1 MARCLSVRNCVNPN
15 VLTITPSLAD
25 LVAEVPGIFSGN
37 LQHLDDEWRHLPSIS
52 IPDNIKEASN
62 PEEYFRWL
70 SQQRNDEGEN
80 IFTLLP
86 QFVPQFL
93 SLPTSNA
100 DAERIFS
107 KVNLNKTHLR
117 NKLLPSTQAALV
129 STSETVTAVGVCV
142 SFEPPHHMIL
152 CVKHHRS
159 KCF

>member
-1 MARCLSVRNCVNPN
+1 MY
-15 VLTITPSLAD
+15 
-25 LVAEVPGIFSGN
+25 
-37 LQHLDDEWRHLPSIS
+37 

-70 SQQRNDEGEN
+70 SQQKNDEGEN

-86 QFVPQFL
+86 QFELQFL

-100 DAERIFS
+100 DAERIFP

-129 STSETVTAVGVCV
+129 STSETVAAAGGCV

-152 CVKHHRS
+152 CVKHHTRE
-159 KCF
+159 